1 MQDILTVTAVSKS
14 YGALT
19 VTDDLS
25 FTLKPGEALGV
36 IGPNGAGKS
45 TLFNLI
51 AGGAR
56 PDKGTVHYN
65 GVDITGLGAA
75 KRCRLGIGRSHQI
88 PHPFVGMTVFENLAV
103 GAAFGNTESERLS
116 NDRSIEVLD
125 KTGLLKKANTRAGN
139 LTLLERKRLEMARAL
154 ATNPNLLLLDEI
166 AGGLTE
172 QECLQLVDTIKEIHQ
187 SGVSIVWIE
196 HIVHALLAVVDRLM
210 VINFGAKIAEGDP
223 HEIMALPEVKEIYM
237 GIEANA

>member
-1 MQDILTVTAVSKS
+1 M
-14 YGALT
+14 
-19 VTDDLS
+19 
-25 FTLKPGEALGV
+25 

-172 QECLQLVDTIKEIHQ
+172 QECLQLVGTIKEIHQ
-187 SGVSIVWIE
+187 SGS
-196 HIVHALLAVVDRLM
+196 LLSGLSTSCTRAR
-210 VINFGAKIAEGDP
+210 GG
-223 HEIMALPEVKEIYM
+223 
-237 GIEANA
+237 

>member
-25 FTLKPGEALGV
+25 FTLKSGEALGV

-56 PDKGTVHYN
+56 PDKGSVHYK

-103 GAAFGNTESERLS
+103 GAAFGNTETERLS

-125 KTGLLKKANTRAGN
+125 KTGLLKKA
-139 LTLLERKRLEMARAL
+139 K
-154 ATNPNLLLLDEI
+154 
-166 AGGLTE
+166 GL
-172 QECLQLVDTIKEIHQ
+172 
-187 SGVSIVWIE
+187 S
-196 HIVHALLAVVDRLM
+196 
-210 VINFGAKIAEGDP
+210 
-223 HEIMALPEVKEIYM
+223 
-237 GIEANA
+237 